1 MVDTNLMSA
10 LTIDSVEFVPQFR
23 QEFSRQAGGTP
34 RVADI
39 GPEIWTAK
47 IGCSNMSNVAARAAA
62 AIINQMRGSLG
73 TFYVWDPRAQYPQS
87 DLTGSILGSNT
98 VTIYALGSDNK
109 SLSLAG
115 LPIGYVITAGD
126 KLSFDHG
133 TPNHRCLHEF
143 VAGATADGSGN
154 IALTEVVP
162 HIREGASTGLTV
174 TLKRPT
180 AEMMIMPATYNF
192 PSTGPVSSSITF
204 TAIQV
209 P

>member
-1 MVDTNLMSA
+1 MVDTTLIAA
-10 LTIDSVEFVPQFR
+10 LTIDSVEFTLQQR

-34 RVADI
+34 RVADV
-39 GPEIWTAK
+39 GPEFWQVKVGASK
-47 IGCSNMSNVAARAAA
+47 MSNARARAAT
-62 AIINQMRGSLG
+62 AIYNQMRGSLG
-73 TFYVWDPRAQYPQS
+73 TFYFWDPRAQYPQS

-98 VTIYALGSDNK
+98 VTIYELNSDNK
-109 SLSLAG
+109 RLRLTG

-143 VAGATADGSGN
+143 VAGATADGSGI

-162 HIREGASTGLTV
+162 HIREGATTGLTV

-180 AEMMIMPATYNF
+180 AEMMIVPGTYNF
-192 PSTGPVSSSITF
+192 PSTGPVTSSISF
-204 TAIQV
+204 TAIQI

>member
-1 MVDTNLMSA
+1 MVDTSFISA
-10 LTIDSVEFVPQFR
+10 LTIDSVEFTLQQR

-39 GPEIWTAK
+39 GPEFWQAK
-47 IGCSNMSNVAARAAA
+47 VGASKMSNAKARAAN
-62 AIINQMRGSLG
+62 AIYSQMGGSLG
-73 TFYVWDPRAQYPQS
+73 TFYMWDPRAQYPQH

-98 VTIYALGSDNK
+98 VTIYALGGDNK
-109 SLSLAG
+109 SLQLAG
-115 LPIGYVITAGD
+115 LPVRYVITAGD

-143 VAGATADGSGN
+143 VAGATADGSGI
-154 IALTEVVP
+154 IASTEVAP
-162 HIREGASTGLTV
+162 HIRVGATTGLTV

-180 AEMMIMPATYNF
+180 AEMMIVPTTYTF
-192 PSTGPVSSSITF
+192 PSTGAVTSSISF

>member
-1 MVDTNLMSA
+1 MVDTAFMSA
-10 LTIDSVEFVPQFR
+10 LTIDSVEFTLQQR

-34 RVADI
+34 RVADV
-39 GPEIWTAK
+39 GPEFWQAK
-47 IGCSNMSNVAARAAA
+47 VGASKLSNAAARAAD
-62 AIINQMRGSLG
+62 AIYNQMRGSLG
-73 TFYVWDPRAQYPQS
+73 TFYMWDPRAQYPQS
-87 DLTGSILGSNT
+87 DLTGAILGSAT
-98 VTIYALGSDNK
+98 VTIYELGGDNK
-109 SLSLAG
+109 SLRLTG
-115 LPIGYVITAGD
+115 LPVGYVITAGD

-143 VAGATADGSGN
+143 VAGATADGSGH

-162 HIREGASTGLTV
+162 HIREGASTGLVV

-180 AEMMIMPATYNF
+180 AEMMIMPGTYSF
-192 PSTGPVSSSITF
+192 PSTGPVSSSISF